1 MQRTDTELITRGPYA
16 LVRHPIY
23 SGILLMM
30 VGTAIGLIAAWWLV
44 VAAAAVYFVY
54 SARAEE
60 RYMCE
65 RFPDAYPAY
74 GARTK
79 MLVPFLF

>member
-1 MQRTDTELITRGPYA
+1 MQRIDTDLITRGPYG

-23 SGILLMM
+23 AGILLMM
-30 VGTAIGLIAAWWLV
+30 IGTAIGLIFAWWLV
-44 VAAAAVYFVY
+44 AAAAGVYFVY
-54 SARAEE
+54 SARSEE

-74 GARTK
+74 RARTK